1 MTDSDRPYHS
11 PLREARARQTRNTV
25 LRSARR
31 LFEKQGFAATTIKD
45 IAQEASVSEPTVYS
59 TFGSKAALVI
69 GLLEHLEQDA
79 RLQQDEVSPDDPER
93 ALATWLDAHV
103 RIYEG
108 GRSLLRVMMQALGET
123 EVAELADE
131 GDRHRRRAI
140 EHMLSSLVDAG
151 RLSPE
156 VDVVAATDQ
165 AWAISSVAVYLD
177 LADRCRWTTTQ
188 YRTWLERAIRQLLLR
203 PEDTTQH
210 PEVPIQAVPPQAR
223 TTPAGER

>member
-1 MTDSDRPYHS
+1 MSDSHRPYRS
-11 PLREARARQTRNTV
+11 PLREERARQTRNTV

-79 RLQQDEVSPDDPER
+79 GLQQDETSPDNPER
-93 ALATWLDAHV
+93 VLVAWLDAHV
-103 RIYEG
+103 RIFEG

-123 EVAELADE
+123 EVAHLAAK

-140 EHMLSSLVDAG
+140 EHMLSHFADA
-151 RLSPE
+151 RKLNPDL
-156 VDVVAATDQ
+156 DVAAATDQ
-165 AWAISSVAVYLD
+165 AWVISSVAVYLD
-177 LADRCRWTTTQ
+177 LTDRCRWTTAQ

-203 PEDTTQH
+203 PEDTTQD
-210 PEVPIQAVPPQAR
+210 PQVSNPPSQQQ
-223 TTPAGER
+223 

>member
-1 MTDSDRPYHS
+1 MSDSHRPYHS
-11 PLREARARQTRNTV
+11 PLRDERARQTRDTV

-31 LFEKQGFAATTIKD
+31 LFERQGFAATTIKD

-79 RLQQDEVSPDDPER
+79 RLPQDVASPDDPER
-93 ALATWLDAHV
+93 ALVAWLDAHV
-103 RIYEG
+103 RIFEG
-108 GRSLLRVMMQALGET
+108 GRSLLRVMLQALGEPV
-123 EVAELADE
+123 VAQLADK
-131 GDRHRRRAI
+131 GDGHRRRAI
-140 EHMLSSLVDAG
+140 EQVLSRFADAK
-151 RLSPE
+151 RLSPDL
-156 VDVVAATDQ
+156 DVAAATDQ

-177 LADRCRWTTTQ
+177 LTDRCRWTIAQ

-210 PEVPIQAVPPQAR
+210 PEVSSPPS
-223 TTPAGER
+223 